1 MKRKITGYILIGFG
15 TLLFSMV
22 FLIDESI
29 WSKIPDILACI
40 YTMFSMCLF
49 FIGVFT
55 LLGRKAEEILKEEN
69 EKQIEYKKLE
79 KYFNKKTYIT
89 YILLGING
97 IVFVI
102 LNLIINNE
110 DILLEYSIS
119 KNSLINGQFYN
130 LITYMFIHVNETHLI
145 FNMLFLL
152 MFGSKLESLLG
163 SIKYIILYIL
173 SGIIGGLFICL
184 FDGTSTVGASAS
196 LYGILTSL
204 LFIAFIN
211 KNIMKIFLTK
221 TLLPILIYGLIESIL
236 FTGVSFY
243 GHLGGALFGLLFIFF
258 TGKNK
263 YRLK

>member
-1 MKRKITGYILIGFG
+1 MKRKIKGYLLIGIG
-15 TLLFSMV
+15 ALLFSMV
-22 FLIDESI
+22 FLVDEII
-29 WSKIPDILACI
+29 WNKIPDIIAFI

-49 FIGVFT
+49 FVGVFT
-55 LLGRKAEEILKEEN
+55 LLGRQVEEIRKEEN
-69 EKQIEYKKLE
+69 EKKIENKKLE
-79 KYFNKKTYIT
+79 KYFNKKPYIT
-89 YILLGING
+89 YMLLGINI

-110 DILLEYSIS
+110 SILLEYSIS
-119 KNSLINGQFYN
+119 KSSLLNGEFYK
-130 LITYMFIHVNETHLI
+130 LITYMFIHVDEMHLL

-163 SIKYIILYIL
+163 RIKYIILYIL

-184 FDGTSTVGASAS
+184 FDGTSTVGASAA

-204 LFIAFIN
+204 LLVAFIN
-211 KNIMKIFLTK
+211 KNIMKILLTK

-236 FTGVSFY
+236 FTSVSFY
-243 GHLGGALFGLLFIFF
+243 GHLGGSLFGLLFIFF